1 MIGKNKGDIF
11 LTLLS
16 EEMEKVKITG
26 ETFLD
31 LVNNY
36 EDVNN
41 KIAGMKVLETE
52 CDMQAHKILNAM
64 NTTRTPLFARE
75 DLFSLIRE
83 IDDIVDGLEEVANRF
98 GVFNVEEIRPDAKKM
113 ADIVIQAINELSAM
127 FEHLSEIKKPAA
139 LLEHIIEVNRIENE
153 GDLIYRKALAN
164 LFSDE
169 KDPIE
174 IIKWKHIYE
183 KMETSID
190 ACECGKYDRRG
201 NYEVCIAEK

>member
-139 LLEHIIEVNRIENE
+139 ILEHIIEVNRIENE

-190 ACECGKYDRRG
+190 ACESVANMIEGVIMKY
-201 NYEVCIAEK
+201 A

>member
-139 LLEHIIEVNRIENE
+139 LLEHITEVNRIENE

-190 ACECGKYDRRG
+190 ACESVANMIEGVIMKY
-201 NYEVCIAEK
+201 V

>member
-26 ETFLD
+26 ETCLD

-190 ACECGKYDRRG
+190 ACESVANMIEGVIMKY
-201 NYEVCIAEK
+201 A

>member
-190 ACECGKYDRRG
+190 ACESVANMIEGVIM
-201 NYEVCIAEK
+201 NYA

>member
-1 MIGKNKGDIF
+1 
-11 LTLLS
+11 
-16 EEMEKVKITG
+16 MEKVKITG

-190 ACECGKYDRRG
+190 ACESVANMIEGVIMKY
-201 NYEVCIAEK
+201 A

>member
-16 EEMEKVKITG
+16 EEKEKVKITG

-190 ACECGKYDRRG
+190 ACESVANMIEGVIMKY
-201 NYEVCIAEK
+201 A

>member
-153 GDLIYRKALAN
+153 GNLIYRKALAN

-190 ACECGKYDRRG
+190 ACESVANMIEGVIMKY
-201 NYEVCIAEK
+201 A

>member
-98 GVFNVEEIRPDAKKM
+98 GVFNVEEI
-113 ADIVIQAINELSAM
+113 VIQAINELSAM

-190 ACECGKYDRRG
+190 ACESVANMIEGVIMKY
-201 NYEVCIAEK
+201 A

>member
-190 ACECGKYDRRG
+190 ACESVANMIEGVIMKY
-201 NYEVCIAEK
+201 V

>member
-1 MIGKNKGDIF
+1 
-11 LTLLS
+11 
-16 EEMEKVKITG
+16 
-26 ETFLD
+26 
-31 LVNNY
+31 
-36 EDVNN
+36 
-41 KIAGMKVLETE
+41 
-52 CDMQAHKILNAM
+52 
-64 NTTRTPLFARE
+64 
-75 DLFSLIRE
+75 
-83 IDDIVDGLEEVANRF
+83 
-98 GVFNVEEIRPDAKKM
+98 M

-190 ACECGKYDRRG
+190 ACESVANMIEGVIMKY
-201 NYEVCIAEK
+201 A

>member
-190 ACECGKYDRRG
+190 ACESVANMIEGVIMKY
-201 NYEVCIAEK
+201 A

>member
-113 ADIVIQAINELSAM
+113 ADIVIQAINVLSEM

-190 ACECGKYDRRG
+190 ACESVANMIEGVIMKY
-201 NYEVCIAEK
+201 A

>member
-52 CDMQAHKILNAM
+52 CDTQAHKILNAM

-190 ACECGKYDRRG
+190 ACESVANMIEGVIMKY
-201 NYEVCIAEK
+201 A

>member
-64 NTTRTPLFARE
+64 NTT
-75 DLFSLIRE
+75 
-83 IDDIVDGLEEVANRF
+83 
-98 GVFNVEEIRPDAKKM
+98 
-113 ADIVIQAINELSAM
+113 
-127 FEHLSEIKKPAA
+127 
-139 LLEHIIEVNRIENE
+139 
-153 GDLIYRKALAN
+153 
-164 LFSDE
+164 
-169 KDPIE
+169 
-174 IIKWKHIYE
+174 
-183 KMETSID
+183 
-190 ACECGKYDRRG
+190 
-201 NYEVCIAEK
+201 